1 MLPIETF
8 LWGFAGSAA
17 VECLTVLG
25 YYYGRH
31 VRMPERYHRV
41 GFWIT
46 RFLLCCLAGALAVG
60 YDIDQRILAFN
71 IGAATPLIV
80 TSLARGF
87 QPSSEPHGEPPSN
100 RLRS

>member
-1 MLPIETF
+1 MTPLETF

-17 VECLTVLG
+17 VEVVTILG
-25 YYYGRH
+25 YYHTGRVH
-31 VRMPERYHRV
+31 LPARYRRP

-46 RFLLCCLAGALAVG
+46 RLILAGLAGSVAIG
-60 YDIDQRILAFN
+60 YEIDKSILAFN

-87 QPSSEPHGEPPSN
+87 RPPPDD
-100 RLRS
+100 